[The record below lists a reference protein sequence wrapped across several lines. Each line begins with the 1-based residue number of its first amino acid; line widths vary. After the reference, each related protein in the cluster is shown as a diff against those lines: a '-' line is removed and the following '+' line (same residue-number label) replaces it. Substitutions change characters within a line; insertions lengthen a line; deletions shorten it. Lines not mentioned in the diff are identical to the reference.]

1 MVMIKTAKI
10 QGFKVNLLSFE
21 EALEYSLNSIKNNQ
35 NVHIVT
41 INPEII
47 QNAKNKPEL
56 KNIINNAELVTA
68 DGIGIKIALKFKGI
82 NQQKIT
88 GVDFSQKMLQIA
100 ADNGIKTAFVG
111 AKKDVLELAV
121 KNSLEKYKNLNI
133 VYSHDGYFS
142 DFNPIID
149 DIINSG
155 AKFILCA
162 MGSPK
167 QEYFI
172 SELKKEQKERL

>member
-1 MVMIKTAKI
+1 MRPYFCYYMVMIKTAKI

-21 EALEYSLNSIKNNQ
+21 EALEYSLNSIKNNR

-82 NQQKIT
+82 NLQKIT
-88 GVDFSQKMLQIA
+88 GVDFS
-100 ADNGIKTAFVG
+100 V
-111 AKKDVLELAV
+111 
-121 KNSLEKYKNLNI
+121 
-133 VYSHDGYFS
+133 
-142 DFNPIID
+142 
-149 DIINSG
+149 
-155 AKFILCA
+155 
-162 MGSPK
+162 
-167 QEYFI
+167 
-172 SELKKEQKERL
+172 